1 MTLKNKYQPT
11 TMNEIN
17 LREALAQA
25 SEVRAV
31 ELLQETLR
39 QSVRLALYDAMEQ
52 EVNLLCGGKYKPS
65 ESEFKRAGSEVGSV
79 YLNGEK
85 EAVTRPRV
93 RNEKGEVKLE
103 VYQAASSQ
111 RNLFNEVVGYM
122 EQGLSQRGAARNK
135 ADGLSKSSASRMWL
149 EKSLEQLEVVRTREL
164 SSHDFVS
171 LMIDGVRLAEG
182 IWIIV
187 ALGIDMDG
195 NKMMLDFAEGSSENA
210 TVVGD
215 LIQRLKERGVDSKEE
230 RPLLVVRDGSKAI
243 KKAVSKHWPNAIQQE
258 CLIHMQRHS
267 RDKLRTRD
275 RADFDNLC
283 KVLREAQG
291 EEAGKEAFDDL
302 IDFLSERNAAASLAL
317 KERRDDLIAVHK
329 LNVPSTLNVTFLN
342 TNCIENS
349 FRNWRE
355 ATRNVKRWS
364 VKNDMVSRWSASG
377 MLWAESG
384 FNKVRHASDLG
395 ALAAALSASVPSSSL
410 RSSDSTPANNAQNS
424 CTQTTK

>member
-1 MTLKNKYQPT
+1 MNK
-11 TMNEIN
+11 IN

-25 SEVRAV
+25 SEVEAV
-31 ELLQETLR
+31 ELMQQTLR
-39 QSVRLALYDAMEQ
+39 QSVRLALFEAMEQ
-52 EVNLLCGGKYKPS
+52 EVNLLCGSKYKPS
-65 ESEFKRAGSEVGSV
+65 GSEFKRAGSEIGSV

-85 EAVTRPRV
+85 ETIRRPRV
-93 RNEKGEVKLE
+93 RDQKGEVKLE

-111 RNLFNEVVGYM
+111 RNLFDEVVGYV
-122 EQGLSQRGAARNK
+122 EQGLSQRGAARSK
-135 ADGLSKSSASRMWL
+135 AEGLSKSAASRMWL
-149 EKSLEQLEVVRTREL
+149 EKSLEQLELVRTRSL
-164 SSHDFVS
+164 RSHDFVS
-171 LMIDGVRLAEG
+171 LMMDGVRLAEG

-187 ALGIDMDG
+187 AMGIDVEG

-215 LIQRLKERGVDSKEE
+215 LVQRLKDRGVDSRED

-243 KKAVSKHWPNAIQQE
+243 KKAINKHWPNAIQQE
-258 CLIHMQRHS
+258 CLIHMQRHT

-275 RADFDNLC
+275 RADFDVLC
-283 KVLREAQG
+283 KMLREAQG
-291 EEAGKEAFDDL
+291 EEAGMEAFDDL
-302 IDFLSERNAAASLAL
+302 IDFLSERNAAASIAL
-317 KERRDDLIAVHK
+317 KERKDDLTAVHK
-329 LNVPSTLNVTFLN
+329 LNIPSTLNVTFLN

-384 FNKVRHASDLG
+384 FNKIRHAADLG
-395 ALAAALSASVPSSSL
+395 QLAIALSASVASPSL
-410 RSSDSTPANNAQNS
+410 RSEDSTPADNTKKS
-424 CTQTTK
+424 CPLPTK

>member
-1 MTLKNKYQPT
+1 
-11 TMNEIN
+11 MNEIN

-25 SEVRAV
+25 SEVEAV
-31 ELLQETLR
+31 EMIQQTLR
-39 QSVRLALYDAMEQ
+39 QSVRLALFEAMEQ

-65 ESEFKRAGSEVGSV
+65 ESEFKRAGSEVGSA

-85 EAVTRPRV
+85 ETIKRPRV
-93 RNEKGEVKLE
+93 RNHEGEVKLE

-135 ADGLSKSSASRMWL
+135 AEGLSKSAASRMWL
-149 EKSLEQLEVVRTREL
+149 EKSLEQLEVVRTRSLNE
-164 SSHDFVS
+164 HDFVS

-187 ALGIDMDG
+187 ALGIDTEG
-195 NKMMLDFAEGSSENA
+195 NKMMLDFAEGSSENS

-215 LIQRLKERGVDSKEE
+215 LIQSLKDRGIDSKED

-258 CLIHMQRHS
+258 CLVHMQRHT

-275 RADFDNLC
+275 RADFDVLC
-283 KVLREAQG
+283 KMLREAQG
-291 EEAGKEAFDDL
+291 EEAGTEAFDDL
-302 IDFLSERNAAASLAL
+302 IDFLSERNAAASIAL
-317 KERRDDLIAVHK
+317 KDRKEDLIAVHK
-329 LNVPSTLNVTFLN
+329 LNIPSTLNVTFLN

-384 FNKVRHASDLG
+384 FNKIRHAADLG
-395 ALAAALSASVPSSSL
+395 ALAVALSASVATASL
-410 RSSDSTPANNAQNS
+410 RSEDSTPADNAKKS
-424 CTQTTK
+424 CPPPTK